1 MKEILIFLSAGFLL
15 FIQSCSKDD
24 EKTTVVSGIVIQSGN
39 KQPLD
44 SVRVTLRDGVS
55 TANDPIFP
63 GQTASGCKN
72 VAYTDKDG
80 YFRVEITGEYG
91 PFISLAKD
99 KYMPPYSGAIIPMK
113 WGANNAGKVFEMDAE
128 SHFEPTLFPI
138 NQTEHSTFCPLYYD
152 GDDVCQSG
160 WTKEWD
166 GTKIK
171 VLYDLIYGLDCI
183 GDKYLRYRLVYVR
196 NGNTFT
202 KLDSVYIKAFETYR
216 DTIYY

>member
-44 SVRVTLRDGVS
+44 SVRVTLLDGVS

-72 VAYTDKDG
+72 VAYTDKNG

-99 KYMPPYSGAIIPMK
+99 KYWPPYGGEIIPMK
-113 WGANNAGKVFEMDAE
+113 WGADNAGKVFEMDAP
-128 SHFEPTLFPI
+128 SLFLPTLIPLFNTTQTTFYPLRYI
-138 NQTEHSTFCPLYYD
+138 NYNDKTGYEET
-152 GDDVCQSG
+152 
-160 WTKEWD
+160 WD
-166 GTKIK
+166 GSKPRL
-171 VLYDLIYGLDCI
+171 LYETMFGLHCI